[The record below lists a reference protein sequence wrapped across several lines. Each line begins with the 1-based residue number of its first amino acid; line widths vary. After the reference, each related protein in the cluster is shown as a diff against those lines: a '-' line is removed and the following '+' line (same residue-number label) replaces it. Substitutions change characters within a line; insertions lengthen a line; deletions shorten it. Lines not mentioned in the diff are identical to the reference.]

1 MTWSR
6 IGKGVLQAAVVSAF
20 GMAGTAAAADL
31 GHDRGS
37 IKDAPVVAG
46 YSWQG
51 FYVGAHAGLVT
62 GNTQGLADLSLFGG
76 PAIATDYSLAGALYG
91 VHAGY
96 NLQRGAVVFG
106 IEGSWSGSNVQGN
119 TACVVVFDCKREV
132 DSVYTL
138 AGRLGWAMNRTMVYG
153 LLGVAWGEVNTK
165 VTSQLIPI
173 SLSSDERHVGWVAGF
188 GLEHALSDR
197 VSFRIEYTRID
208 LGDETHNLA
217 ISPAIIGFPAIPDKV
232 DVTIDTIRLGV
243 NIKLT
248 N

>member
-6 IGKGVLQAAVVSAF
+6 IGKGVLHAAVLSAF
-20 GMAGTAAAADL
+20 GLAGTAAAADL
-31 GHDRGS
+31 GHHRGS

-46 YSWQG
+46 YSWTG
-51 FYVGAHAGLVT
+51 FYLGAHAGLVT
-62 GNTQGLADLSLFGG
+62 GNTQGYVADFGLG
-76 PAIATDYSLAGALYG
+76 FPISTDYSLNGALYG

-96 NLQRGAVVFG
+96 NWQRGALVFG
-106 IEGSWSGSNVQGN
+106 VEGSWSGSNVQGN
-119 TACVVVFDCKREV
+119 TACLVVFDCKREV
-132 DSVYTL
+132 DSIYTL

-165 VTSQLIPI
+165 VTSNFIPI
-173 SLSSDERHVGWVAGF
+173 SLTSDETHVGWVAGF

-197 VSFRIEYTRID
+197 VSFRIEYMRID
-208 LGDETHNLA
+208 LGDETHTLIA
-217 ISPAIIGFPAIPDKV
+217 TPAFITPIPDKV